1 MSNTDIKTIAYLT
14 FIKYLA
20 SFVSDKNLENY
31 AELISKIY
39 SEKSTGLL
47 SATKEKLIRKLFKE
61 IDDYSKRVTIQV
73 SHTFIYSLIK
83 YISYNYLFLVSDEK
97 RKNSWKELSNYCES
111 QLPINY
117 RSNDEHT
124 WTASE
129 IYEFI
134 ESKFDEI
141 IKA

>member
-1 MSNTDIKTIAYLT
+1 MSKADIKTIAYLT

-20 SFVSDKNLENY
+20 SFVNDKNLEDY

-39 SEKSTGLL
+39 SEKSTGVL
-47 SATKEKLIRKLFKE
+47 SDTKEKLIRKLFKE

-73 SHTFIYSLIK
+73 SHTFVYSLIK
-83 YISYNYLFLVSDEK
+83 YIAYNYLFLVKDEK
-97 RKNSWKELSNYCES
+97 RKNSWKELSEYCDK
-111 QLPINY
+111 QLPVNY
-117 RSNDEHT
+117 RNNDDHT
-124 WTASE
+124 WDASE
-129 IYEFI
+129 ICEFI